1 MLHDAAEG
9 SLYMAKETKENTMG
23 EKLFP
28 KFGEF
33 GSAEEIN
40 RAAAA
45 QKAEGDIEALKAL
58 AEENGIDVMDAEDY
72 FNGDIPE
79 LCTELSAA
87 FGKLEVEKADI
98 GIEDMTYGAWVAAM
112 QIMLTDD
119 PELQRAYRRK
129 GKRLYVILAK
139 VTVECSKTRTNAPK
153 QIADEARRIDRSIPS
168 PLPMGSISI
177 ADLKQMVKDYYFSE
191 RE

>member
-1 MLHDAAEG
+1 
-9 SLYMAKETKENTMG
+9 MAKGTETKGNGMA

-28 KFGEF
+28 KFGEL

-40 RAAAA
+40 RAAEA
-45 QKAEGDIEALKAL
+45 QKKEGDFEALKAL
-58 AEENGIDVMDAEDY
+58 AKENGIDVMDAEDY

-87 FGKLEVEKADI
+87 LGKLEVEKADI
-98 GIEDMTYGAWVAAM
+98 GIEDMTYGAWVAAIQLM
-112 QIMLTDD
+112 ICDD
-119 PELQRAYRRK
+119 AELRRTYRRK

-153 QIADEARRIDRSIPS
+153 QIADEARRIDKSIPS

-177 ADLKQMVKDYYFSE
+177 ADLKQMVKDYYFSDE
-191 RE
+191 KISTEKHVTI